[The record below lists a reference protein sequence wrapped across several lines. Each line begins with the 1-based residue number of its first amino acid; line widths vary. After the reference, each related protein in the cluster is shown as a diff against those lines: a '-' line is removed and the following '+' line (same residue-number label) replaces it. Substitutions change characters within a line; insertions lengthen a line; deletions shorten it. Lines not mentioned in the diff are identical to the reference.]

1 MIAVFSVGCFMY
13 ISNLKLIKGMLYMT
27 KFYTNFNLFNG
38 VEAEIVSDS
47 WMEVDEES
55 GKVTRIGHGT
65 KKVSGENIDLKGKY
79 VMPGLINVHTHI
91 MMNPLTNKL
100 EYLSET
106 EVAYQALKNLKEL
119 LKSGVTYIRDCGC
132 AFDVDIKLA
141 KLQNEGIFDGTEIM
155 PSGRPMSMTGGHG
168 DFVEGWDGET
178 TWGYLTDSPDDM
190 RKAVRQAFKIGAKNI
205 KLMATG
211 GVMSATDQ
219 IDDIELSLE
228 ELKTAV
234 EEAHSKHMTVS
245 AHAEGE
251 KGIHNA
257 VLAGVDSIEHGSY
270 VSDEDIELM
279 LAQGTF
285 LTPTLIAAYTIPK
298 YGKGKLPQYM
308 LDKAS
313 AFMDK
318 YFERIGA
325 AIKAG
330 VKISFGTDAGTPFNG
345 FKDTTF
351 ELELLTSVGAS
362 NEQALFAATKNAA
375 ELLHIDKEYGSLEV
389 GKYADFIVLDADPL
403 ENIKAVQQ
411 EDKSVYKKGIK
422 KF

>member
-1 MIAVFSVGCFMY
+1 
-13 ISNLKLIKGMLYMT
+13 MT
-27 KFYTNFNLFNG
+27 KLFTNFNLFDG
-38 VEAEIVSDS
+38 AEAETKAAS
-47 WMEVDEES
+47 WMEVDEKS
-55 GKVTRIGHGT
+55 GKIVQVGRGDAP
-65 KKVSGENIDLKGKY
+65 VRGEKIDLKGKY

-91 MMNPLTNKL
+91 MMNPQTNKL

-106 EVAYQALKNLKEL
+106 EVAYQALQNLKEL

-141 KLQNEGIFDGTEIM
+141 KLQSQGVIGGTEIM

-168 DFVEGWDGET
+168 DFTEGWDGET
-178 TWGYLTDSPDDM
+178 TWGYLTDSPDEM
-190 RKAVRQAFKIGAKNI
+190 RASVRQAFKKGAKNI

-219 IDDIELSLE
+219 IDDIELSLP

-234 EEAHSKHMTVS
+234 EEAHSKHMTVA

-257 VLAGVDSIEHGSY
+257 VLAGVDSVEHGSY

-279 LAQGTF
+279 IKQGTF
-285 LTPTLIAAYTIPK
+285 LTTTLIAAYTIPK
-298 YGKGKLPQYM
+298 YGEGKLPQYM
-308 LDKAS
+308 LDKAN

-345 FKDTTF
+345 FKDTSF
-351 ELELLTSVGAS
+351 ELELLTRVGAT
-362 NEQALFAATKNAA
+362 NAQALFAATKNAA
-375 ELLHIDKEYGSLEV
+375 ELMHIDNEYGSLAA
-389 GKYADFIVLDADPL
+389 GKYADFIVLDTDPL
-403 ENIKAVQQ
+403 ADIKAVQQ
-411 EDKSVYKKGIK
+411 EDKGVYKKGVK
-422 KF
+422 QF